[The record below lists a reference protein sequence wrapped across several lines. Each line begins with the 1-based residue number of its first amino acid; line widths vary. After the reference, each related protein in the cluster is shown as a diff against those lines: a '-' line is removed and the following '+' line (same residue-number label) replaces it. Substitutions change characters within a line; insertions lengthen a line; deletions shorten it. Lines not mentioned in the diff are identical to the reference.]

1 MKSYIDAGNYSG
13 WHTMLKKDGLQNE
26 TCQVFA
32 DYAKGSIADA
42 DEFVQKISAVIK
54 GYYAE

>member
-13 WHTMLKKDGLQNE
+13 WHTMLKKDGLQNV

-32 DYAKGSIADA
+32 DYAKGSLDA
-42 DEFVQKISAVIK
+42 DKFVSTMAQVISN
-54 GYYAE
+54 YYGQ

>member
-13 WHTMLKKDGLQNE
+13 WHTMLKKDGLQNT

-32 DYAKGSIADA
+32 DYAKGKIATAED
-42 DEFVQKISAVIK
+42 FTSTISQVITS
-54 GYYAE
+54 YYNN